1 MYDEVLN
8 MIEKFTSWAEREGWV
23 IKLSDMVLEVP
34 EAIRERYEIIPEQ
47 WLSFISKFSYISNA
61 EQNMWFL
68 TCNDYLDSCY
78 DFENISLEAAIGDD
92 EWIQD
97 IKSFWNSTF
106 PIIMSV
112 GGDYHYYAIDIDSG
126 KVVEGWE
133 PEFEE
138 TTDVAESFDE
148 FIEKIISGDIVLVV

>member
-1 MYDEVLN
+1 
-8 MIEKFTSWAEREGWV
+8 MIKEFVAWAEQEDWV
-23 IKLSDMVLEVP
+23 AELSDEVLEVP
-34 EAIRERYEIIPEQ
+34 EPVRERYETIPEQ
-47 WLSFISKFSYISNA
+47 WLSFISHFSYIANA

-68 TCNDYLDSCY
+68 TCADYLDSCY
-78 DFENISLEAAIGDD
+78 DFENISLDAASGDD
-92 EWIQD
+92 EWTKD
-97 IKSFWNSTF
+97 IKLFWDNTF

-138 TTDVAESFDE
+138 TTDVADSFDE
-148 FIEKIISGDIVLVV
+148 FMRKVVNGEIVLVV